1 MNSILVFLL
10 LLTNL
15 IKINAQDCDKKK
27 VSNGKLLGFYYTDLN
42 GNKIKKV
49 TEGQSIYMVVNST
62 GMIGKLINIDFNDE
76 DIIYEFKGKEIENQ
90 LISNL
95 EVTSDEMKV
104 ELKAIGRIYKFQQ
117 NEPALNKFKI
127 QLRRTVESGYA
138 FQISNLATETSTK
151 IFINDFNFVMDEID
165 KVVPKNSNNELDI
178 VYKESIGNEIN
189 KTIHTF
195 TIDSMDNVLF
205 KLEYNIQSTRNHLT
219 IDCSEPSETFSIDN
233 YLSYNNIS
241 FTTTNIYSFNGF
253 QEGIEPTVDP
263 YYLKIDSIF
272 NSSNPEYMSIWG
284 NINIVEVLLN
294 EIKVEKHNIQKF
306 NDIAYYFEQN
316 GLYHSAILI
325 LKEVIKVKPNRIV
338 AYINLGDAYWGL
350 GDKTKA
356 KESYTKYVDLMKK
369 SNISGKI
376 PKRIL
381 SRQ

>member
-1 MNSILVFLL
+1 
-10 LLTNL
+10 
-15 IKINAQDCDKKK
+15 
-27 VSNGKLLGFYYTDLN
+27 
-42 GNKIKKV
+42 
-49 TEGQSIYMVVNST
+49 
-62 GMIGKLINIDFNDE
+62 
-76 DIIYEFKGKEIENQ
+76 
-90 LISNL
+90 
-95 EVTSDEMKV
+95 
-104 ELKAIGRIYKFQQ
+104 
-117 NEPALNKFKI
+117 
-127 QLRRTVESGYA
+127 
-138 FQISNLATETSTK
+138 
-151 IFINDFNFVMDEID
+151 
-165 KVVPKNSNNELDI
+165 
-178 VYKESIGNEIN
+178 
-189 KTIHTF
+189 
-195 TIDSMDNVLF
+195 MDNVLF

-219 IDCSEPSETFSIDN
+219 IDYSEPSETFSIDN

-241 FTTTNIYSFNGF
+241 FSTTNIYSFNGF
-253 QEGIEPTVDP
+253 KEGKEPTVDP

-338 AYINLGDAYWGL
+338 AYINLGDAYWRL

-381 SRQ
+381 TRL